1 MREARTGGA
10 GAPRSFGERLAH
22 TPPARLAVATFMLVI
37 LVVAALLCLP
47 TARAGPYSPNLV
59 DAVFT
64 ATSAV
69 CVTGLTTVPTAEYW
83 SGFGQAVIVAG
94 MQVGG
99 LGVMT
104 LGSMLSFAA
113 YRRLGLR
120 SKLLTASETGTSRLG
135 EVGVLVRAV
144 AIISVVVEL
153 LLMAILT
160 PRFAMAGE
168 PLGQALWH
176 GLFYGVS
183 AFNNA
188 GFVPTV
194 QGLDAFASDW
204 WVLAPIMTAV
214 LVGSLGFPVILDLT
228 RHWRHPS
235 ALSLHSK
242 LTISF
247 CLALLA
253 IAWAAFAAIEW
264 NNPNTLGPESTS
276 ATLLGALFASVNT
289 RSGGFSTFA
298 VTAQD
303 PATTLLQDA
312 LMFVGGGSA
321 STAGGIKV
329 TTLAVMLL
337 AIRAEARG
345 DRDMEAFGRRIEPSI
360 LRVAVTVAVASV
372 MFVFTGALI
381 LSLVCEAPLTR
392 ILFECISAFATCGLS
407 TGLSATLPPIGKLT
421 LAALMLTGRLGT
433 MTIATSVAMTN
444 RRRVIRLPEERPIV
458 G

>member
-1 MREARTGGA
+1 MREASDGV
-10 GAPRSFGERLAH
+10 PERLSH
-22 TPPARLAVATFMLVI
+22 TSPARLAVAAFVGVI

-47 TARAGPYSPNLV
+47 IARAGLYAPQVV

-83 SGFGQAVIVAG
+83 SGFGQAVILAG
-94 MQVGG
+94 MQIGG

-104 LGSMLSFAA
+104 LGSLLSLAA
-113 YRRLGLR
+113 SRRLGLR
-120 SKLLTASETGTSRLG
+120 SRLLAASETGTSRLG
-135 EVGVLVRAV
+135 EVGILVRAI
-144 AIISVVVEL
+144 AIISLVVEL
-153 LLMAILT
+153 TLTALLV
-160 PRFAMAGE
+160 PRFMAAGE
-168 PLGQALWH
+168 SFGSALWH

-188 GFVPTV
+188 GFTPTTE
-194 QGLDAFASDW
+194 GLEMFASDW
-204 WVLAPIMTAV
+204 MVLVPIMIAV
-214 LVGSLGFPVILDLT
+214 FAGSLGFPVILDLT

-235 ALSLHSK
+235 KLSLHSK

-253 IAWAAFAAIEW
+253 VSWAAFSLIEW
-264 NNPNTLGPESTS
+264 ANPNTVGGEPTGE
-276 ATLLGALFASVNT
+276 ALLNTLFAGVNT
-289 RSGGFSTFA
+289 RSGGFTTFDVA
-298 VTAQD
+298 EQL
-303 PATTLLQDA
+303 PATSLLQDA

-360 LRVAVTVAVASV
+360 LRVAITVAVASV
-372 MFVFTGALI
+372 MFVFLGALI
-381 LSLVCEAPLTR
+381 LSLVSDAPLAR
-392 ILFECISAFATCGLS
+392 ILFESISAFATCGVS
-407 TGLSATLPPIGKLT
+407 TGLAATLPPLGKLT

-444 RRRVIRLPEERPIV
+444 RRRVIRLPEDRPIV

>member
-1 MREARTGGA
+1 MQAR
-10 GAPRSFGERLAH
+10 ERLAH
-22 TPPARLAVATFMLVI
+22 ASPARLAVLVFTLVI
-37 LVVAALLCLP
+37 LVVAALLSLP
-47 TARAGPYSPNLV
+47 IARAGPYPPKIV
-59 DAVFT
+59 DAIFT

-83 SGFGQAVIVAG
+83 SGFGQVVIVAG
-94 MQVGG
+94 IQVGG

-104 LGSMLSFAA
+104 LGSLLSLAA
-113 YRRLGLR
+113 SRRLGLR
-120 SKLLTASETGTSRLG
+120 SKVLAASETRTSRLG
-135 EVGVLVRAV
+135 EVGMLVRAV
-144 AIISVVVEL
+144 AVISVAAEL
-153 LLMAILT
+153 MLMAVLT
-160 PRFAMAGE
+160 PRFIVEGE
-168 PLGQALWH
+168 SPGQALWH

-194 QGLDAFASDW
+194 EGLKPFASDW
-204 WVLAPIMTAV
+204 WVMAPIMTAV
-214 LVGSLGFPVILDLT
+214 FVGSLGFPVLLDLT
-228 RHWRHPS
+228 KRWRHPS
-235 ALSLHSK
+235 LLTLHSK

-247 CLALLA
+247 CLALLG
-253 IAWAAFAAIEW
+253 IAWLAFTALEW
-264 NNPNTLGPESTS
+264 NNPGTLKTDSTSSTLLNTL
-276 ATLLGALFASVNT
+276 FAGVNT
-289 RSGGFSTFA
+289 RSGGFSTFD
-298 VTAQD
+298 VTAQR

-372 MFVFTGALI
+372 MFVFTGAFI
-381 LSLVCEAPLTR
+381 LTLVTDAPLTR
-392 ILFECISAFATCGLS
+392 ILYESISAFATCGLS
-407 TGLSATLPPIGKLT
+407 TGLSATLPPLGKLT

-444 RRRVIRLPEERPIV
+444 RRRVIRLAEERPIV

>member
-1 MREARTGGA
+1 MREATPGSA
-10 GAPRSFGERLAH
+10 GPARSFGERLAH
-22 TPPARLAVATFMLVI
+22 LSPARLAVATFVLVI
-37 LVVAALLCLP
+37 MVVTALLCLP
-47 TARAGPYSPNLV
+47 TARAGPGSPNVV
-59 DAVFT
+59 DAIFT

-83 SGFGQAVIVAG
+83 SGFGQVVIVAG

-104 LGSMLSFAA
+104 LGSLLSLAA
-113 YRRLGLR
+113 SRRLGLR
-120 SKLLTASETGTSRLG
+120 TKLLTASETGALRLG

-144 AIISVVVEL
+144 AVISAVAEL
-153 LLMAILT
+153 VLTAILA
-160 PRFAMAGE
+160 PRFIMAGE
-168 PLGQALWH
+168 DPGAALWH
-176 GLFYGVS
+176 GFFYGVS

-188 GFVPTV
+188 GFTPTV
-194 QGLDAFASDW
+194 EGLEAFASDW

-214 LVGSLGFPVILDLT
+214 FVGSLGFPVILDLT

-235 ALSLHSK
+235 ALNLHSK
-242 LTISF
+242 LTIAF
-247 CLALLA
+247 CLALLGLS
-253 IAWAAFAAIEW
+253 WVAFTAIEW
-264 NNPNTLGPESTS
+264 NNPATLAAETTN
-276 ATLLGALFASVNT
+276 ATLLNTLFAGVMT

-298 VTAQD
+298 VTDQH

-345 DRDMEAFGRRIEPSI
+345 DRDMEAFGRRLEPSV

-372 MFVFTGALI
+372 MFVFTGALV
-381 LSLVCEAPLTR
+381 LSLVSQAPLTR
-392 ILFECISAFATCGLS
+392 ILFESISAFATCGLS
-407 TGLSATLPPIGKLT
+407 TGLAASLPPVGKLT

-444 RRRVIRLPEERPIV
+444 RRRVIRLAEERPIV

>member
-1 MREARTGGA
+1 MSEGGA
-10 GAPRSFGERLAH
+10 PARSFGGRISH
-22 TPPARLAVATFMLVI
+22 MSPARLAVAAFATVI
-37 LVVAALLCLP
+37 LIVAALLCLP
-47 TARAGPYSPNLV
+47 VARAGPYSPDIT

-83 SGFGQAVIVAG
+83 SGFGQVVIVAG
-94 MQVGG
+94 IQIGG

-104 LGSMLSFAA
+104 LGSLLSLIAS
-113 YRRLGLR
+113 RRLGLR
-120 SKLLTASETGTSRLG
+120 SKVLTASETGTSRLG

-144 AIISVVVEL
+144 AVTSIVVEL
-153 LLMAILT
+153 LLMAVLT
-160 PRFAMAGE
+160 PRFIVEGE
-168 PLGQALWH
+168 SAGQALWH

-188 GFVPTV
+188 GFVPTAA
-194 QGLDAFASDW
+194 GLEVFASDW

-214 LVGSLGFPVILDLT
+214 FLGSLGFPVILDLS

-235 ALSLHSK
+235 DLTLHSK

-247 CLALLA
+247 CLALLGV
-253 IAWAAFAAIEW
+253 AWVAF
-264 NNPNTLGPESTS
+264 S
-276 ATLLGALFASVNT
+276 ATEWSNPRTYGSFSTGSTLLNTLFASVMT
-289 RSGGFSTFA
+289 RSGGFATVDVS
-298 VTAQD
+298 QQH
-303 PATTLLQDA
+303 PATMLLQDA

-381 LSLVCEAPLTR
+381 LSLISEAPLAR
-392 ILFECISAFATCGLS
+392 ILYECISAFATCGLS
-407 TGLSATLPPIGKLT
+407 TGLAAALPPLGKMT

-433 MTIATSVAMTN
+433 MTIATSVALTN
-444 RRRVIRLPEERPIV
+444 RRRVIRLPEDRPIV

>member
-1 MREARTGGA
+1 MREGSPTVSGPPHSLGD
-10 GAPRSFGERLAH
+10 RLAH
-22 TPPARLAVATFMLVI
+22 ASPARLAVAAFSLVV
-37 LVVAALLCLP
+37 LVVAVLLCLP
-47 TARAGPYSPNLV
+47 LARAGAYSPGIV
-59 DAVFT
+59 DAIFT

-83 SGFGQAVIVAG
+83 SGFGQVVIVAG
-94 MQVGG
+94 MQIGG

-104 LGSMLSFAA
+104 LGSLLSLAA
-113 YRRLGLR
+113 SRRLGLR
-120 SKLLTASETGTSRLG
+120 SKVLTASETGTSRLG
-135 EVGVLVRAV
+135 EVGILVRAV
-144 AIISVVVEL
+144 AIISLAAEL
-153 LLMAILT
+153 LLMAVLT
-160 PRFAMAGE
+160 PKFMMAGE
-168 PLGQALWH
+168 SLGTALWH

-188 GFVPTV
+188 GFVPTEA
-194 QGLDAFASDW
+194 GLEAFASDW

-214 LVGSLGFPVILDLT
+214 FVGSLGFPVILDLT

-242 LTISF
+242 LTISC
-247 CLALLA
+247 CLVLLGFS
-253 IAWAAFAAIEW
+253 WVAFTAIEW
-264 NNPNTLGPESTS
+264 NNPGTVGPLSAGATVLNTL
-276 ATLLGALFASVNT
+276 FAGVMT
-289 RSGGFSTFA
+289 RSGGFATVDIS
-298 VTAQD
+298 QQH

-381 LSLVCEAPLTR
+381 LSLICDAPLAA
-392 ILFECISAFATCGLS
+392 ILFECVSAFATCGLS
-407 TGLSATLPPIGKLT
+407 TGLATTLPPLGKLT

-444 RRRVIRLPEERPIV
+444 RRRVIRLPEDRPIV